1 MRLERD
7 FVGVTGDAGLLVRR
21 ADISSNPTATFKV
34 SSDLLV
40 QLLSPCYLFSVWRKK
55 HQIP

>member
-40 QLLSPCYLFSVWRKK
+40 QLLSPCYLFS
-55 HQIP
+55 IFSLGLA